1 MTSGATPAPTPSA
14 HGSGTPPPFPPFS
27 PTPRPNRFLCRSID
41 RFIRARPLFA
51 RGVRKMERALP
62 PATLREKLP
71 RFLQKCAQEFQ
82 DDLRYRDDP
91 RYLRVWIQLVTH
103 PPTPIAAT
111 TRLGPLPRPL
121 FTADPMHH
129 KFMVG
134 LLSKKETILLGFSSF
149 CRWTTWRMRS
159 HCSRRWRG
167 IELALRELHFIWLM
181 HYIMRSTRG
190 SMTRRRCTIW
200 GSTSKQSSYLVHSYF
215 RLSPIQSSAN
225 KIIIIIIV

>member
-1 MTSGATPAPTPSA
+1 MTGGPYRNPPMAVALRRETKPNQFEMGISPCRPAATQIESEAWPPPQKESRTRSSSPRWWPTSGATPAPTPSA
-14 HGSGTPPPFPPFS
+14 HGSGTPPPSTTPFS

-41 RFIRARPLFA
+41 RLIRARPLFA

-82 DDLRYRDDP
+82 DDARYRDDP

-134 LLSKKETILLGFSSF
+134 LLSK
-149 CRWTTWRMRS
+149 
-159 HCSRRWRG
+159 
-167 IELALRELHFIWLM
+167 
-181 HYIMRSTRG
+181 
-190 SMTRRRCTIW
+190 
-200 GSTSKQSSYLVHSYF
+200 
-215 RLSPIQSSAN
+215 
-225 KIIIIIIV
+225 

>member
-1 MTSGATPAPTPSA
+1 VLAGRRYTAPDSVGRVQYRMTGGPYRNPPMAVALRREMKPNQFEMGISPCRPAGRHSNRIGGMAAAADGEQDKELLSSVVADIRSYSGSDPL
-14 HGSGTPPPFPPFS
+14 
-27 PTPRPNRFLCRSID
+27 RPWL
-41 RFIRARPLFA
+41 

-134 LLSKKETILLGFSSF
+134 LLSK
-149 CRWTTWRMRS
+149 
-159 HCSRRWRG
+159 
-167 IELALRELHFIWLM
+167 
-181 HYIMRSTRG
+181 
-190 SMTRRRCTIW
+190 
-200 GSTSKQSSYLVHSYF
+200 
-215 RLSPIQSSAN
+215 
-225 KIIIIIIV
+225 

>member
-1 MTSGATPAPTPSA
+1 MAAEQETELLSSVVADIRSYSGSDPLRPWLRYAATIHRSLPSLFSHSPPASLP
-14 HGSGTPPPFPPFS
+14 
-27 PTPRPNRFLCRSID
+27 LSID

-51 RGVRKMERALP
+51 RGLRKMEKALP

-134 LLSKKETILLGFSSF
+134 LLSK
-149 CRWTTWRMRS
+149 
-159 HCSRRWRG
+159 
-167 IELALRELHFIWLM
+167 
-181 HYIMRSTRG
+181 
-190 SMTRRRCTIW
+190 
-200 GSTSKQSSYLVHSYF
+200 
-215 RLSPIQSSAN
+215 
-225 KIIIIIIV
+225 

>member
-1 MTSGATPAPTPSA
+1 MAAAADGEQDKELLSSVVADIRSYSGSDPL
-14 HGSGTPPPFPPFS
+14 
-27 PTPRPNRFLCRSID
+27 RPWL
-41 RFIRARPLFA
+41 

-134 LLSKKETILLGFSSF
+134 LLSK
-149 CRWTTWRMRS
+149 
-159 HCSRRWRG
+159 
-167 IELALRELHFIWLM
+167 
-181 HYIMRSTRG
+181 
-190 SMTRRRCTIW
+190 
-200 GSTSKQSSYLVHSYF
+200 
-215 RLSPIQSSAN
+215 
-225 KIIIIIIV
+225 

>member
-1 MTSGATPAPTPSA
+1 
-14 HGSGTPPPFPPFS
+14 
-27 PTPRPNRFLCRSID
+27 
-41 RFIRARPLFA
+41 
-51 RGVRKMERALP
+51 MERALP

-134 LLSKKETILLGFSSF
+134 LLSK
-149 CRWTTWRMRS
+149 
-159 HCSRRWRG
+159 
-167 IELALRELHFIWLM
+167 
-181 HYIMRSTRG
+181 
-190 SMTRRRCTIW
+190 
-200 GSTSKQSSYLVHSYF
+200 
-215 RLSPIQSSAN
+215 
-225 KIIIIIIV
+225 